1 MGIQD
6 RDYYRD
12 GSRGLFDSWARQGVT
27 VWLIAITCGVFFG
40 QCVSGRPEAS
50 PLVRAG
56 AFWSP
61 AVLDGEVWR
70 LVTPLFL
77 HGGIWHLFANMLV
90 LYFLG
95 SRLEELYGHREFLA
109 IYLVSGIFASA
120 VKLGLEAV
128 GVGLPVPSLGA
139 SGAVSAL
146 VVIFAF
152 HYPREQIL
160 VFFVLPMPMWVAAAL
175 FVSLDALGA
184 LGVGRPGIGYIV
196 HLAGALFGFL
206 YYQTGFRFGDLLSRR
221 DRSSRPRAR
230 PQLRVLSVDPDE
242 ETPEP
247 VGAAVESPPRPK
259 ESGEPVD
266 EQLEA
271 RLDQVL
277 AKVSKYGQES
287 LTPEEREILFKAS
300 ELYKRR
306 RK

>member
-27 VWLIAITCGVFFG
+27 VWLVAITCGVFFG
-40 QCVSGRPEAS
+40 QCVTGDPRHS
-50 PLVRAG
+50 PLVDVG
-56 AFWSP
+56 GFWSP
-61 AVLDGEVWR
+61 AILDGEVWR

-77 HGGIWHLFANMLV
+77 HAGIWHLFCNMLV
-90 LYFLG
+90 LYFIG
-95 SRLEELYGHREFLA
+95 SRLEELYGRWEFLA

-120 VKLGLEAV
+120 VKLGLETA
-128 GVGLPVPSLGA
+128 GVGMVVPSLGA
-139 SGAVSAL
+139 SGAISAL

-152 HYPREQIL
+152 HFPREQIL
-160 VFFVLPMPMWVAAAL
+160 VFGILPMPMWVAAAL
-175 FVSLDALGA
+175 FVGLDALGA
-184 LGVGRPGIGYIV
+184 VGVGRKGIGYV
-196 HLAGALFGFL
+196 AHLSGALFGLL
-206 YYQTGFRFGDLLSRR
+206 YYQTGFRFGDLFGRR
-221 DRSSRPRAR
+221 GRPTGARAR
-230 PQLRVLSVDPDE
+230 PQLRVVPAEPDAP
-242 ETPEP
+242 TPEP
-247 VGAAVESPPRPK
+247 VGAAVENPPRPA
-259 ESGEPVD
+259 ESGAVD

>member
-12 GSRGLFDSWARQGVT
+12 GSRSLFDSWARQGVT

-40 QCVSGRPEAS
+40 QCVTGDPLRS
-50 PLVRAG
+50 PLVGIG

-61 AVLDGEVWR
+61 DILDGEVWR

-77 HGGIWHLFANMLV
+77 HASIWHLFCNMLV
-90 LYFLG
+90 LYFIG
-95 SRLEELYGHREFLA
+95 SRLEELYGRWEFLA
-109 IYLVSGIFASA
+109 VYLVSGIFASS
-120 VKLGLEAV
+120 VKFGLESA
-128 GVGLPVPSLGA
+128 GIGAPVPSLGA
-139 SGAVSAL
+139 SGAISAL

-152 HYPREQIL
+152 RFPREQIL
-160 VFFVLPMPMWVAAAL
+160 VFGILPMPVWVAASL
-175 FVSLDALGA
+175 FVALDALGA
-184 LGVGRPGIGYIV
+184 LGVGRKGIGYV
-196 HLAGALFGFL
+196 AHLSGALFGLL
-206 YYQTGFRFGDLLSRR
+206 YYQTGFRFGDLFARR
-221 DRSSRPRAR
+221 ERSLRERAR
-230 PQLRVLSVDPDE
+230 PQLRIVPAEADE
-242 ETPEP
+242 PTPEP
-247 VGAAVESPPRPK
+247 VGAAVESPPRSA
-259 ESGEPVD
+259 EAGALD